1 MTCSSLPPFT
11 PGQSARAM
19 TCREYLKNF
28 LVYCKLIVQK
38 LTQNI
43 STMILKRPQK
53 PKRVSLK
60 GAVQINRNSYFV
72 YADEGGKMFLKNGND
87 ERLQKA
93 VVKNMIALNPSI
105 SGLLKKYKIK
115 PSIDTKTLKEL
126 TGGHMNETCNVAM
139 GVYSSL
145 SEAMRMEVDK
155 SKIKE
160 ASMLHDLG
168 KVLIPS
174 KILNKPAKL
183 NVKEREI
190 MNIHSTLGYE
200 LLKTQN
206 ISAETLE
213 LIKYHHQNLKH
224 TGYPELEESIYPSD
238 IGVQIISISDKYS
251 ALRETRVYR
260 RKLSRVEA
268 LLILYREVREG
279 KIHPEVYNAL
289 VSYVTKTGI

>member
-1 MTCSSLPPFT
+1 
-11 PGQSARAM
+11 
-19 TCREYLKNF
+19 
-28 LVYCKLIVQK
+28 
-38 LTQNI
+38 
-43 STMILKRPQK
+43 
-53 PKRVSLK
+53 
-60 GAVQINRNSYFV
+60 
-72 YADEGGKMFLKNGND
+72 MFLKNGND